1 MFQRS
6 LQPLPAPV
14 ADGAFFLCAKSD
26 GPVPVAS
33 ALGRMALIQA
43 ALDPDIASIS
53 PPPLLFDGAHG
64 GLTAVL
70 TGVDGLRA
78 AILIDGDGDAFADKT
93 PDDIRS
99 AAAGHGLAFRL
110 LGRADVEAEPFHSN
124 ARQVWCCR
132 RRFVPAGDL
141 VRVLHFL
148 SENGA
153 SPLIEAAQAATGS
166 RDGVETVLALACRD
180 RVEISLRERLLG
192 PETPVRIRQRD

>member
-6 LQPLPAPV
+6 LQPLQAPA
-14 ADGAFFLCAKSD
+14 ADDAFFVCAKCD
-26 GPVPVAS
+26 GPVAVAS
-33 ALGRMALIQA
+33 ALARMALIQA

-53 PPPLLFDGAHG
+53 PPPTLFDGAHG

-78 AILIDGDGDAFADKT
+78 AILVDDGGDVFAGKT
-93 PDDIRS
+93 PDDVRS
-99 AAAGHGLAFRL
+99 AAAAQGLSL
-110 LGRADVEAEPFHSN
+110 QVLGRADIKAEPFHSN
-124 ARQVWCCR
+124 ARQVWSCR

-153 SPLIEAAQAATGS
+153 SSLIEAAQAATSS
-166 RDGVETVLALACRD
+166 RDGVEAVLALACLD
-180 RVEISLRERLLG
+180 RVEVSIRERLLG
-192 PETPVRIRQRD
+192 PETSVRLRPRD